1 MLRFH
6 SLHLASLPAAF
17 GKLRSRITTHLLH
30 AVLTAALVWVVP
42 APAVATPLN
51 GATSVVA
58 AFSLRKLR
66 EAYTGPLVRIRR
78 SSDNSEL
85 DVYADTSGNLD
96 TAAITAFTGSGTA
109 FVTTWYD
116 QSGQGNNATQT
127 TTSAQPFLMSAGTMV
142 TVNGR
147 PAIQANA
154 GGTQFLYVMN
164 GSILGNNLTTTTEN
178 YINAVAMFEASTGHA
193 IISNDSP
200 GKFGHGIGA
209 STNGSTS
216 GSLYAMYNAGFL
228 NAGSG
233 TFPFNQLSIV
243 EIQYSTTLGIKGWRN
258 GTLIWNLARND
269 TGKGGT
275 DSGQAVIFICQP
287 NGGGCSNSGRRY
299 ISEIIVTKG
308 AAMTTTARAALV
320 RSQGSFFGITTSV
333 SAASVVLNLTQQ
345 IVTLSDPLNGTT
357 NPKGIPGS
365 VRSVKLTVQNT
376 KDAPDSNSLSFT
388 FPINAN
394 LDLFVGNLSG
404 GNPYIFTDG
413 SPTCGISP
421 NAISY
426 FDASGNPMTPV
437 GDANGYASGVR
448 QIKMTFTG
456 QLYTNW
462 GTPPTCSVTI
472 QARVR

>member
-1 MLRFH
+1 MTDGRHAAVTRL
-6 SLHLASLPAAF
+6 LP
-17 GKLRSRITTHLLH
+17 RSTLHLLH
-30 AVLTAALVWVVP
+30 AALIATLVWVFP
-42 APAVATPLN
+42 APAIAAPLD
-51 GATSVVA
+51 GASSVVA

-66 EAYTGPLVRIRR
+66 TAYTGPLVRIRR

-85 DVYADTSGNLD
+85 DVYANASENLD
-96 TAAITAFTGSGTA
+96 TAAVLAFAGSGSA

-116 QSGQGNNATQT
+116 QSGLGNNATQT
-127 TTSAQPFLMSAGTMV
+127 TTAAQPILVNAGSLVTM
-142 TVNGR
+142 NSR

-178 YINAVAMFEASTGHA
+178 YINAVAMLAAATGHA

-200 GKFGHGIGA
+200 SKFGHGIGN
-209 STNGSTS
+209 TTVS
-216 GSLYAMYNAGFL
+216 GAGALYVMFNSGFTAGT
-228 NAGSG
+228 AGS
-233 TFPFNQLSIV
+233 FPFNQMAIV
-243 EIQYSTTLGIKGWRN
+243 EAQFSTTSGSKGWVN
-258 GTLIWNLARND
+258 GTQVASSA
-269 TGKGGT
+269 TEKGKGGT
-275 DSGQAVIFICQP
+275 DSGQAVIFVCQP
-287 NGGGCSNSGRRY
+287 NGGGCTNSGQKF